1 MANLY
6 GDAHRALQDRFDTR
20 RLADRLAEVTLHT
33 ELTDEDRGFIESRD
47 MFWLASV
54 DPEGRPTVS
63 YKGGHPGFVRV
74 VDPATLAFP
83 CYDGNGMYYSMGNI
97 VGHPS
102 VGLLFMDLD
111 KPFRIRVQGQATL
124 HHDDPL
130 RATFPGAQFVVRVAV
145 TEIFPNCPRYIHRH
159 EQVQRSR
166 YVPEAGTPAPLAGW
180 KRIDL
185 MQDALPHYDKDRV
198 EPAGGVLPIE
208 AWMGKVASGDPEA

>member
-1 MANLY
+1 MASLY

-33 ELTDEDRGFIESRD
+33 ELTEEDRQFIESRD

-97 VGHPS
+97 AGHPS
-102 VGLLFMDLD
+102 VGLLFMDLE

-130 RATFPGAQFVVRVAV
+130 LGTLPGAQFIVRVAV

-159 EQVQRSR
+159 EKVERSR

-198 EPAGGVLPIE
+198 EPAGGVMPIE